1 MPNPLFRERDIELVL
16 YDVLHAD
23 ELTQLA
29 VFADHDRASFD
40 MVIESARR
48 FARTTLHPA
57 YKPIDETP
65 PRLVDGGIV
74 VHPRL
79 KALFPELA
87 ALGLVVAA
95 RPIEVGGQ
103 QLPRIVHTLATGYL
117 MAGNLSAYGYIGLAA
132 GAAHLLETFGSPAL
146 RATYMTPIY
155 EGRWL
160 GTMALT
166 EPQAGSSLGDVS
178 TRATPTAD
186 GSYRIAGAKI
196 FISGGDHDLTENI
209 VHMVLARI
217 DGAPAGTRGVSL
229 FCVPKRRIAP
239 SGGTAL
245 VDNDVAVAG
254 MIHKIGWRGLPSLAL
269 AFGDHG
275 DCHGWL
281 VGEPHRGLAAMF
293 QMMNEARIMVGM
305 NGVATASVAY
315 HDALA
320 YAQDRTQGRA
330 VTAKDPSAPPIAII
344 EHADVRRMLLRQK
357 AIVDGGLCLIAR
369 TALYADLAEHSTA
382 PANRARAQRLLD
394 LLTPVAK
401 SFPAEY
407 GFEANALAIQV
418 HGGYGYTSEYPV
430 EALMRDQKLN
440 SLHEGTT
447 GIQGLDLLGRKV
459 MAEGG
464 AGLLALREEIV
475 SCAELARAAGIDER
489 LIVAVTA
496 AMTTVEALTAG
507 LGAKGLGGD
516 VTGMLLH
523 SSDYLTLFGIL
534 VVAWQHLA
542 MAAAARTARAA
553 TEADSELLAGK
564 VISAD
569 YWISTE
575 LPRVAML
582 AELCRSGED
591 SYLRIRPE
599 QL

>member
-16 YDVLHAD
+16 YDVLHAE
-23 ELTQLA
+23 ELLKLP

-48 FARTTLHPA
+48 FARTALHPA

-65 PRLVDGGIV
+65 PTLLDGGIV

-79 KALFPELA
+79 KALFPELS

-95 RPIEVGGQ
+95 RPVDVGGQ

-117 MAGNLSAYGYIGLAA
+117 MAGNLSAYAYIGLAA
-132 GAAHLLETFGSPAL
+132 GAAHLLETFGSPEL

-166 EPQAGSSLGDVS
+166 EPQAGSSLADVS
-178 TRATPTAD
+178 TRATPAAD
-186 GSYRIAGAKI
+186 GSYRIAGAKM

-217 DGAPAGTRGVSL
+217 DGAPPGTRGVSL
-229 FCVPKRRIAP
+229 FCVPKRRVEGP
-239 SGGTAL
+239 NL

-269 AFGDHG
+269 AFGDHS

-281 VGEPHRGLAAMF
+281 VGDPHRGLAAMF

-315 HDALA
+315 FDALA
-320 YAQDRTQGRA
+320 YAHDRTQGRP

-344 EHADVRRMLLRQK
+344 EHADVRRMLMRQK

-369 TALYADLAEHSTA
+369 TSVYADLAEHSPE
-382 PANRARAQRLLD
+382 PASRARAQRLLD

-459 MAEGG
+459 MADGG
-464 AGLLALREEIV
+464 AGLLALREEIA
-475 SCAELARAAGIDER
+475 STAAAARTAGIDER
-489 LIVAVTA
+489 LVVAVITAMTRVAELTA
-496 AMTTVEALTAG
+496 A

-516 VTGMLLH
+516 VAGMLLH
-523 SSDYLTLFGIL
+523 SSDYLLLFSIL

-542 MAAAARTARAA
+542 MAAAAKTAHAA
-553 TEADSELLAGK
+553 NHSDADLLAGK

-575 LPRVAML
+575 LPRVTTL
-582 AELCRSGED
+582 AELCNSGED
-591 SYLRIRPE
+591 SYLRIRAE